1 MGAVLH
7 GGAPAGARPAESA
20 DGGPWRTHVA
30 TKGGLGKNFGS
41 WFTADE
47 AADRTL
53 LVAGDLAEPG
63 AVAVVLRAVGE
74 AVATTGQLTVI
85 TTGAGLTG
93 LLASVHAEHPSIGI
107 TVLRVPA
114 TEAGLRAARPFAD
127 ARPGKF
133 RELVVGA
140 DGSVSEPALA
150 ALELSGGGDFPLG
163 PDDVALVSR
172 ACGGSALALAQV
184 LACCGAAVAVIGEAG
199 PDNDDNAV
207 AGLEELRLAGARVT
221 YEVVDPASPAD
232 MAQAV
237 QRIESRLGP
246 VTAIAHAVAAGAPT
260 GFGDLTEQVLRD
272 RLDAERAA
280 LLNLLR
286 PVRTQRLRLILTF
299 GSVAGRYGQAEQ
311 GPLAAASAALADQ
324 AEALAA
330 RVPGCQAL
338 HVRRPAWA
346 GSGLGEPPGL
356 AASMAAAGT
365 APIAVGDVARLL
377 LKMLATPGLPDR
389 VGLHGRVGS
398 LGRGHARAG
407 GGRTGGAGA
416 VPGRG
421 QGLLPGHRAGLRCAP
436 VADQRPVPG
445 RLPGRRAAG
454 AGPGDG
460 DRGDGAG
467 SFGAGRAGVAAGD
480 GADPGGAGGGA
491 AGGWRADA
499 GPGLRAGRG
508 RQDHDGAAV
517 RGERVWR
524 GSCPRGVPPRRFAG
538 QRARRRGGTR
548 VGRPG
553 RERARRAGRAAGA
566 DGVRGSWRRTRPA

>member
-20 DGGPWRTHVA
+20 DGGSWRTHVA

-107 TVLRVPA
+107 TELRVPA

-280 LLNLLR
+280 LLSLLR

-398 LGRGHARAG
+398 LGRGHAGPTTAG
-407 GGRTGGAGA
+407 PG
-416 VPGRG
+416 VPGRFLEEVKVYYPG
-421 QGLLPGHRAGLRCAP
+421 IELVCDARLSLTSDPYLADYRVDGLPVLAPAMAIEAMAQGASALAGRALRQATGLTLEAPVVVPPAGGEPTRVRVCALAEGDKITTVLRCEESGFGVDHVRAEFHLGASPDNELAAGAAP
-436 VADQRPVPG
+436 GSAAPAGNEHGGPG
-445 RLPGRRAAG
+445 EPPGRRRS
-454 AGPGDG
+454 PG
-460 DRGDGAG
+460 
-467 SFGAGRAGVAAGD
+467 
-480 GADPGGAGGGA
+480 
-491 AGGWRADA
+491 
-499 GPGLRAGRG
+499 
-508 RQDHDGAAV
+508 
-517 RGERVWR
+517 
-524 GSCPRGVPPRRFAG
+524 
-538 QRARRRGGTR
+538 
-548 VGRPG
+548 
-553 RERARRAGRAAGA
+553 
-566 DGVRGSWRRTRPA
+566 WRRTRPA